1 MHRVKGLE
9 FPRMIL
15 AGVQKGTMP
24 YEDAAYP
31 TRDET
36 ARALYDEGERKLLYV
51 AATRARDVL
60 VITGHGQR
68 SALV

>member
-1 MHRVKGLE
+1 
-9 FPRMIL
+9 MIL

-24 YEDAAYP
+24 FEDAAFT

-36 ARALYDEGERKLLYV
+36 ARALHEEGERKLLYV

-60 VITGHGQR
+60 VITGNGQR
-68 SALV
+68 STLV